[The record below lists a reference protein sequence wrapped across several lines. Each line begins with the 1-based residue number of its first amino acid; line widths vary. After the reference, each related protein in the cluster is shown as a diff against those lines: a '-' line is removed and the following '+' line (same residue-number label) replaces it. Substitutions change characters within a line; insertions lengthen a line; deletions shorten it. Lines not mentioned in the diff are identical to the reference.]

1 MGEPLTDMDGHLDPS
16 VGPAWPTRTTAMP
29 TRSTCS
35 VLGDGARQ
43 FDNGP
48 QALVTDDQAVIRM
61 LTGPSVMTGA
71 GALMP
76 EAFFP
81 IHSRATLT
89 L

>member
-1 MGEPLTDMDGHLDPS
+1 MDGHLEPS
-16 VGPAWPTRTTAMP
+16 VGPAWPTLRTAMP
-29 TRSTCS
+29 AQSMCS
-35 VLGDGARQ
+35 VFGDGARE
-43 FDNGP
+43 FDNDP

-76 EAFFP
+76 DAFFP
-81 IHSRATLT
+81 IHSRATVT